1 MASGTDGNLITYDAS
16 GNPVAVATGD
26 DGQILTSA
34 GAGQPCAFEA
44 AAGGGKIGQVLQ
56 GVGDTVQSFSSTSF
70 TDLTSMTVDITP
82 AATSSKI
89 LVLVDL
95 KFSASSSS
103 VFARLMRDSTAI
115 YYNDTLGSRVEVFTH
130 DNDGG
135 YSNAYAYLKDS
146 TAIYLDSP
154 STTSQITY
162 KVQGACESGSENF
175 YLSRTKADRDAAVN
189 PERVVSSIT
198 VMEVLA

>member
-1 MASGTDGNLITYDAS
+1 MAITTLNNRSINRSDTAS
-16 GNPVAVATGD
+16 A
-26 DGQILTSA
+26 GQVWTATSA
-34 GAGQPCAFEA
+34 TA
-44 AAGGGKIGQVLQ
+44 ADFQAAVGGKIGQVVQ
-56 GVGDTVQSFSSTSF
+56 GVGDTVQSFSSQTM
-70 TDLTSMTVDITP
+70 TDLTSMTLNITP

-89 LVLVDL
+89 LIMVDV

-103 VFARLMRDSTAI
+103 VFCRLIRDSTVI
-115 YYNDTLGSRVEVFTH
+115 YFNDTLGSRVQVFTH

-135 YSNAYAYLKDS
+135 YSNDYAYLKDS

-162 KVQGACESGSENF
+162 KVQGAVESSENF
-175 YLSRTKADRDAAVN
+175 YLNRTKADRNAAAN

-198 VMEVLA
+198 AMEVLA

>member
-1 MASGTDGNLITYDAS
+1 MSGIVGSYFNTRGSGVVAKLGTDGQLF
-16 GNPVAVATGD
+16 
-26 DGQILTSA
+26 TSS
-34 GAGQPCAFEA
+34 GAGVSQAFEA

-56 GVGDTVQSFSSTSF
+56 GVGDTVQSFSSTTF

-103 VFARLMRDSTAI
+103 VFARLVRDSTAI
-115 YYNDTLGSRVEVFTH
+115 YYNDTLSNRVEVFTH
-130 DNDGG
+130 DNNGG
-135 YSNAYAYLKDS
+135 YTNDYAYLKDS

-154 STTSQITY
+154 NTTSQITY
-162 KVQGACESGSENF
+162 KVQGAVESSENF
-175 YLSRTKADRDAAVN
+175 YLSRTKADRDASNN

>member
-1 MASGTDGNLITYDAS
+1 MSGIVGSRLNIRGSGLVGSLGTDGQIFTSS
-16 GNPVAVATGD
+16 G
-26 DGQILTSA
+26 A
-34 GAGQPCAFEA
+34 GAGAVFEA
-44 AAGGGKIGQVLQ
+44 APGGGKIGQVLQ
-56 GVGDTVQSFSSTSF
+56 GVGDTVQSFSSTTF

-82 AATSSKI
+82 AATSSKM

-103 VFARLMRDSTAI
+103 VFARLMRDDTAI
-115 YYNDTLGSRVEVFTH
+115 YYNDTLEDRVEVFTH
-130 DNDGG
+130 DNNGG
-135 YSNAYAYLKDS
+135 YTNDYAYLKDS

-162 KVQGACESGSENF
+162 KVQGAVESSESF
-175 YLSRTKADRDAAVN
+175 YLSRTKADRNAAAT